1 MLTKIV
7 LCATSTRLTAG
18 IWRLG
23 KLQSYQVFQ
32 NEAQGYED
40 FRRYLENN
48 PGIPLYLLA
57 DDVEE
62 DFRLE
67 TLPHTSGNA
76 RREMVERKLNQVY
89 RGTIYRAA
97 HFINREK
104 DKRRDD
110 RFLFIALSNTE
121 LIQGWMQV
129 IEALQAPLVG
139 LYLLPMV
146 SQVMVRRLKL
156 MAPHI
161 LLSERLSSGLRQTY
175 MHNGRLRVSRLAPIP
190 PDSENKLGFFYVTET
205 EKARLY
211 LISQRYIT
219 RDTGLNVV
227 IPALDSVSSE
237 QIARL
242 IEQENGVDSTRIDL
256 ADFARGLNLD
266 PALLAAYPELLHM
279 HLLARGNVPD
289 NLAPSKQTKNSQLNI
304 LRQGINLT
312 SAIILIAGL
321 LLAGVYLKDSI
332 DHDEVATEL
341 ATQTRIQENLYNE
354 VAKDFPTTPIPSNDL
369 KLAVELHDAIV
380 NYARSPERIMQ
391 VVSQSIENA
400 PEIQI
405 NRLRWVRSSDI
416 NLRDTDQNAA
426 AAPTTTPTGAAQ
438 NASGF
443 VPDPTALYQIAFVN
457 GEIRGFTGDYRA
469 ALESVTKLVDSLRT
483 NPEVE
488 QVQILQEPVNVSSFT
503 SLQGSTAE
511 ERTAQQTPALFK
523 LKIILKRQGA
533 PA

>member
-1 MLTKIV
+1 MLTRIV

-32 NEAQGYED
+32 NEEQGHED
-40 FRRYLENN
+40 FGRFLENN

-67 TLPHTSGNA
+67 TFPHTIGKA
-76 RREMVERKLNQVY
+76 RREMIERKLNQVY
-89 RGTIYRAA
+89 RGTPYRAA
-97 HFINREK
+97 YFINREK

-110 RFLFIALSNTE
+110 RFLFVALNNTE

-146 SQVMVRRLKL
+146 SQVVVRRLKL

-175 MHNGRLRVSRLAPIP
+175 LHNGRLRVSRLAPIP
-190 PDSENKLGFFYVTET
+190 PDSGNKLGYFYVTET

-219 RDTGLNVV
+219 RDTTLNVV
-227 IPALDSVSSE
+227 MPSLEEAGTE

-242 IEQENGVDSTRIDL
+242 IEQENGVDCTRIDL
-256 ADFARGLNLD
+256 SQFAQGLKLE
-266 PALLAAYPELLHM
+266 PGLLANYPELLHM
-279 HLLARGNVPD
+279 HLLARGNAPD
-289 NLAPSKQTKNSQLNI
+289 NLAPSRQTKNSQLNL

-312 SAIILIAGL
+312 TGIILVAGL
-321 LLAGVYLKDSI
+321 LLAGAYLKESFE
-332 DHDEVATEL
+332 HEKAAAKL
-341 ATQTRIQENLYNE
+341 AAQTRIQENLYNE
-354 VAKDFPTTPIPSNDL
+354 GAKNFPTTSIPSSDL
-369 KLAVELHDAIV
+369 QRAVELYEMLEQH
-380 NYARSPERIMQ
+380 ARSPQRLMQ
-391 VVSQSIENA
+391 VISQAIEDA

-405 NRLRWVRSSDI
+405 NRLRWIRSSDTNI
-416 NLRDTDQNAA
+416 KDTDQGSVAA
-426 AAPTTTPTGAAQ
+426 SASTPASAAQ
-438 NASGF
+438 GGF
-443 VPDPTALYQIAFVN
+443 VPEPGALYQIAFVN
-457 GEIRGFTGDYRA
+457 GEIDNFAGDYRA
-469 ALESVTKLVDSLRT
+469 ALQSVTRLVEKLKA

-488 QVQILQEPVNVSSFT
+488 HVQILQEPVNVSSLT
-503 SLQGSTAE
+503 SFQGSTVE

-523 LKIILKRQGA
+523 LKIILKRQ
-533 PA
+533 PT

>member
-1 MLTKIV
+1 MLTRIV
-7 LCATSTRLTAG
+7 LCATTTHLTAG

-23 KLQSYQVFQ
+23 KLQSFQVFQ
-32 NEAQGYED
+32 NEEQGYED
-40 FRRYLENN
+40 FRRFLENN
-48 PGIPLYLLA
+48 PGVQLYLLA

-89 RGTIYRAA
+89 RGTMYRAA
-97 HFINREK
+97 HFINRDKE
-104 DKRRDD
+104 KRRDD
-110 RFLFIALSNTE
+110 RFLFIALNNPE
-121 LIQGWMQV
+121 LVQGWMQV
-129 IEALQAPLVG
+129 IESLQAPLVG

-146 SQVMVRRLKL
+146 SQVIVRRLKL

-161 LLSERLSSGLRQTY
+161 LLSEKLSSGLRQTY

-190 PDSENKLGFFYVTET
+190 PDSENKLGYFYVTET

-211 LISQRYIT
+211 LISQRHIT
-219 RDTGLNVV
+219 RDTALNVV
-227 IPALDSVSSE
+227 MPSLDDAGSE

-242 IEQENGVDSTRIDL
+242 IEQENGVDCTRIDL
-256 ADFARGLNLD
+256 AQFARGLKLE
-266 PALLAAYPELLHM
+266 PGLLANHPELLHM
-279 HLLARGNVPD
+279 HLLAMGNVPD
-289 NLAPSKQTKNSQLNI
+289 NLAPSKHTKNSQLNL

-312 SAIILIAGL
+312 SAIILVAGL
-321 LLAGVYLKDSI
+321 VLSGIYFKESL
-332 DHDEVATEL
+332 DHAAATEEL
-341 ATQTRIQENLYNE
+341 AMQTRNQENLYNE

-369 KLAVELHDAIV
+369 KQAVELHEAIV
-380 NYARSPERIMQ
+380 NYTRSPERVMQ
-391 VVSQSIENA
+391 VVSQAVENS

-405 NRLRWVRSSDI
+405 NRLHWVRSSDT
-416 NLRDTDQNAA
+416 NLKDTDLAA
-426 AAPTTTPTGAAQ
+426 AASSGPAANVPEQ
-438 NASGF
+438 AGF

-469 ALESVTKLVDSLRT
+469 ALESVTKLVERLRA
-483 NPEVE
+483 NQEVE

-523 LKIILKRQGA
+523 LKIILKRQEKA
-533 PA
+533 A

>member
-7 LCATSTRLTAG
+7 LCATGNRLTAG

-32 NEAQGYED
+32 NDEQGQQD
-40 FRRYLENN
+40 FRRFLENN

-89 RGTIYRAA
+89 RGTVYRAA
-97 HFINREK
+97 HFINRDKE
-104 DKRRDD
+104 KRRDD
-110 RFLFIALSNTE
+110 RFLFIALNNTE

-139 LYLLPMV
+139 IYLLPMV
-146 SQVMVRRLKL
+146 SQVIVRRLKL

-161 LLSERLSSGLRQTY
+161 LLSEKLSSGLRQTY
-175 MHNGRLRVSRLAPIP
+175 MHNGRLRVSRLAPFP
-190 PDSENKLGFFYVTET
+190 PDAENKLGYFYVTET

-211 LISQRYIT
+211 LISQRHIT
-219 RDTGLNVV
+219 RDTALHVV
-227 IPALDSVSSE
+227 MPSLDSGSE
-237 QIARL
+237 QIAKL
-242 IEQENGVDSTRIDL
+242 IEQENGVECSRIDL
-256 ADFARGLNLD
+256 AQFAGDLKLD
-266 PALLAAYPELLHM
+266 PDLLPTNPELLHM
-279 HLLARGNVPD
+279 HLLALGNVPD
-289 NLAPSKQTKNSQLNI
+289 NLAPSTQIKNSQLNM
-304 LRQGINLT
+304 LRKGINLT
-312 SAIILIAGL
+312 SAIILVAGL
-321 LLAGVYLKDSI
+321 LLAGIYLKDSVE
-332 DHDEVATEL
+332 HEQAAVEL
-341 ATQTRIQENLYNE
+341 ASQTQTQESLYNE
-354 VAKDFPTTPIPSNDL
+354 VAKDFPSTPIPSNDL
-369 KLAVELHDAIV
+369 KLAVELHEAITG
-380 NYARSPERIMQ
+380 YARSPERIMQ
-391 VVSQSIENA
+391 VISQAIENS

-405 NRLRWVRSSDI
+405 NRLRWVRSSDT
-416 NLRDTDQNAA
+416 NLQDNDQVSAA
-426 AAPTTTPTGAAQ
+426 VPAQPAATQ
-438 NASGF
+438 NQASF
-443 VPDPTALYQIAFVN
+443 APDPMALYQIAFVN

-469 ALESVTKLVDSLRT
+469 ALESVHKLVERLRA
-483 NPEVE
+483 NSEVA
-488 QVQILQEPVNVSSFT
+488 QVQVLQEPVNVSSFT

-523 LKIILKRQGA
+523 LKIILKWQGA

>member
-7 LCATSTRLTAG
+7 LCATSSRLTAG

-32 NEAQGYED
+32 NEAPGHED

-89 RGTIYRAA
+89 RGTVYRAA

-104 DKRRDD
+104 EKRRDD
-110 RFLFIALSNTE
+110 RFLFIALNNTE

-129 IEALQAPLVG
+129 IESLQAPLVG

-146 SQVMVRRLKL
+146 SQVVVRRLKL

-190 PDSENKLGFFYVTET
+190 PDSENKLGYFYVTET

-211 LISQRYIT
+211 LISQRHIT
-219 RDTGLNVV
+219 RDTALNVV
-227 IPALDSVSSE
+227 MPALDGASSE

-242 IEQENGVDSTRIDL
+242 IEQENGVDCTRIDL
-256 ADFARGLNLD
+256 AEFARRLKLD

-279 HLLARGNVPD
+279 HLLALGNVPD

-312 SAIILIAGL
+312 SAIILVAGL
-321 LLAGVYLKDSI
+321 LLTGVYLKDSFE
-332 DHDEVATEL
+332 HEKATAEL
-341 ATQTRIQENLYNE
+341 AMQTRTQENLYNE

-369 KLAVELHDAIV
+369 KQAVELHEAV
-380 NYARSPERIMQ
+380 ENYARSPERLMKVI
-391 VVSQSIENA
+391 SQAIENS

-405 NRLRWVRSSDI
+405 NRLHWVRSSDT

-426 AAPTTTPTGAAQ
+426 AAPISTGTVQ
-438 NASGF
+438 NPGGF

-457 GEIRGFTGDYRA
+457 GEIRGFTGDYRS
-469 ALESVTKLVDSLRT
+469 ALESVTRLVERLRT
-483 NPEVE
+483 NAEVE